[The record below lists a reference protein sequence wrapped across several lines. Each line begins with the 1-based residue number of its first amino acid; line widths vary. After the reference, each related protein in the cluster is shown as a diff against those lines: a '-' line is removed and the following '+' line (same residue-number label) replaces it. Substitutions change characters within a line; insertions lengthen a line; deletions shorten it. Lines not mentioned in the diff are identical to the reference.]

1 MLVLLLLLFALHL
14 QDPRSHLFVLHEA
27 EVHGVG
33 DDSEDEGVLIQQADA
48 DVRLAQQAG
57 QRQTADLVL
66 WLSQTEEEEPD
77 SIVEEDRLMNESQ
90 LVEVPVLGFG
100 LRLGH
105 RVFLLDREL
114 VEGED
119 EGAAVEAGED
129 CAVGED
135 QSDGVVVFGERD

>member
-1 MLVLLLLLFALHL
+1 
-14 QDPRSHLFVLHEA
+14 
-27 EVHGVG
+27 
-33 DDSEDEGVLIQQADA
+33 
-48 DVRLAQQAG
+48 
-57 QRQTADLVL
+57 
-66 WLSQTEEEEPD
+66 
-77 SIVEEDRLMNESQ
+77 MNESQ

-105 RVFLLDREL
+105 WVFLLDREL